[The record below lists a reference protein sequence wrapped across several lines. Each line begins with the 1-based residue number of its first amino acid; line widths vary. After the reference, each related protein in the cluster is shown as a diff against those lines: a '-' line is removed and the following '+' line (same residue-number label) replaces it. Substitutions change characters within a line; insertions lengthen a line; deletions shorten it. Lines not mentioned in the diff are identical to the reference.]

1 MRDQRKRQ
9 GGFSLVELAI
19 VLLIIGLIVG
29 GILKGQ
35 DLIQSARTNQIQ
47 TDLNEIRV
55 ATNTFQDKFVA
66 FPGDFVDSDRL
77 QGLGAADNG
86 DGNGRIDSVNVRMG
100 AGTADE
106 EPALFWLHLSAA
118 GLLDGVDPALDES
131 DLDSTNGKTA
141 SVGGLYTILFEDPGS
156 GSDHWIQLGGDVNG
170 TDNNGPVLS
179 PTDLRSID
187 LKQDDGDPQE
197 GNVLAEEDDGS
208 GAGQC
213 VTGGDYDT
221 TDAVECVA
229 NFRL

>member
-77 QGLGAADNG
+77 PGLGGADNG
-86 DGNGRIDSVNVRMG
+86 DGNGRIDSVGVRMG
-100 AGTADE
+100 AGTADQ

-118 GLLDGVDPALDES
+118 GLLDGIDPALDES
-131 DLDSTNGKTA
+131 DLDATNGKTA